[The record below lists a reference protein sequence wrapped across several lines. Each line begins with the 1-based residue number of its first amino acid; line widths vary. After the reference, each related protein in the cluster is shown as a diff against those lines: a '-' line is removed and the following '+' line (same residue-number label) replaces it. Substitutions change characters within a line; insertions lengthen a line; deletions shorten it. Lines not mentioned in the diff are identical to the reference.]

1 MLVHRDTQTKDSG
14 IFQFFCRLWL
24 PERESAGRNAESTL
38 HNTRRESATE
48 RKGNYQSYT
57 PVTTYNPHTKFI
69 AKIAN
74 RNWHFLQSKERLARI
89 SKNQH

>member
-24 PERESAGRNAESTL
+24 PERESAGRNAESTI

-48 RKGNYQSYT
+48 TKGNNQSYN
-57 PVTTYNPHTKFI
+57 PCNDIQPTYQI
-69 AKIAN
+69 YC
-74 RNWHFLQSKERLARI
+74 
-89 SKNQH
+89 